1 MAVITAGTALAIGA
15 GTAAIGTAVG
25 VAGANKQ
32 RRAAQRNKSKAERE
46 IKSCIAA
53 IANLLIMTRL
63 LCHRNIFQKSIF
75 KFQ

>member
-32 RRAAQRNKSKAERE
+32 RRAAQRNS
-46 IKSCIAA
+46 
-53 IANLLIMTRL
+53 
-63 LCHRNIFQKSIF
+63 FY
-75 KFQ
+75 